1 MPTRT
6 STSSDPSGLSSGQ
19 IVFPTTA
26 SKSHATSS
34 TMNTSKS
41 SEIDFS
47 PSTGITPLHPV
58 PLSSN
63 GGATLDWTGPLSDDE
78 KHDRKW
84 TLSITRAKSKD
95 KLPLASKAI
104 VEKQD
109 SIFIGMSFQ
118 VDNVAT

>member
-1 MPTRT
+1 
-6 STSSDPSGLSSGQ
+6 
-19 IVFPTTA
+19 
-26 SKSHATSS
+26 
-34 TMNTSKS
+34 MNTSKS

-47 PSTGITPLHPV
+47 PSTGIIALHPV

-63 GGATLDWTGPLSDDE
+63 GGATLDWTGSSSDE
-78 KHDRKW
+78 ERHDRKW

-109 SIFIGMSFQ
+109 SIFTGTRFLTGQSPSHS
-118 VDNVAT
+118 